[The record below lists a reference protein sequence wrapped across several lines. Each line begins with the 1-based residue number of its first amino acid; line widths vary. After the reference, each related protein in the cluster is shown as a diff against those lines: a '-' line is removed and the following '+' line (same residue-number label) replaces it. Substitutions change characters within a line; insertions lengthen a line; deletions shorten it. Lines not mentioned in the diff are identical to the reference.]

1 MESAST
7 RGNGSRH
14 ELLDTAIDCFARFGY
29 QATSIDRIAREAGVT
44 KGALYYHFKDKED
57 LLFEAVKNRVGQ
69 WERRVVEEVR
79 PAISA
84 GMRLRQVAHV
94 CLEHATKSNHR
105 RMIVTL
111 MVESLDSSKPLSAE
125 FRAMMDRFR
134 TFLRE
139 VIERG
144 QHDGEFRPDIDPAVA
159 AQVYAG
165 AVMGAE
171 IQYYQ
176 DPEAISLSDTLEV
189 FVEQHLAWLATCE
202 PRGTS
207 TLRRHQSRTRPAPAS
222 RARAKRS

>member
-7 RGNGSRH
+7 RGTGSRH

-69 WERRVVEEVR
+69 WERRVVEEVG
-79 PAISA
+79 PATSA
-84 GMRLRQVAHV
+84 EMRLRQVAHV

-105 RMIVTL
+105 RMIITL
-111 MVESLDSSKPLSAE
+111 MVESLDTSKPLSAE

-139 VIERG
+139 VVESG
-144 QHDGEFRPDIDPAVA
+144 QRHGEFRPGIDPTVA

-176 DPEAISLSDTLEV
+176 DPEASSLSETLDA
-189 FVEQHLAWLATCE
+189 FVEQHLAWLAASE
-202 PRGTS
+202 PRGG
-207 TLRRHQSRTRPAPAS
+207 TLPRRQS
-222 RARAKRS
+222 RARPATTSRARPKRS